1 MTSRKLFFL
10 RWSND
15 IILCTD
21 RNDLVKEEK
30 PVVWKEEAGIAGWV
44 FLGDGER
51 ESNADMEGLAF
62 DKVIDSL
69 FIET

>member
-1 MTSRKLFFL
+1 M
-10 RWSND
+10 
-15 IILCTD
+15 CTD